1 MLEPFWRENK
11 FSINMDEKNLE
22 IAKSIIQELL
32 EQMGFQAELE
42 IGKFAEDNQEN
53 IICNIKVSEDS
64 NLLIGQYGVNLQSL
78 QHIARLLVR
87 KKIEDKFNFIL
98 DINSYR
104 QEKNQSV
111 VEQAQS
117 AAEQALSEGRAIILK
132 PMTSYERRIVHME
145 LAKNDKVKTESIG
158 EGEERKVI
166 VKPANLI

>member
-1 MLEPFWRENK
+1 
-11 FSINMDEKNLE
+11 MDEKNLE
-22 IAKSIIQELL
+22 IAKSIIQELM
-32 EQMGFQAELE
+32 EQMGFAAELE
-42 IGKFAEDNQEN
+42 IEKSTQDNQEN
-53 IICNIKVSEDS
+53 VICNIKVAEDS

-117 AAEQALSEGRAIILK
+117 AAEQALIEGRAIIMK

-166 VKPANLI
+166 VKPANII

>member
-1 MLEPFWRENK
+1 
-11 FSINMDEKNLE
+11 MDEKNLE
-22 IAKSIIQELL
+22 IAKSVVQDLMN
-32 EQMGFQAELE
+32 QMGFSAEIE
-42 IGKFAEDNQEN
+42 ISKSSQDNQEN

-87 KKIEDKFNFIL
+87 RKIEDKFNFIL

-111 VEQAQS
+111 IEQAQS
-117 AAEQALSEGRAIILK
+117 AAEQALAEGRAIILK

-145 LAKNDKVKTESIG
+145 LAKNDKVVTESLG
-158 EGEERKVI
+158 EGEERKVA